1 MRETGIRSPQPD
13 MSTRDAL
20 GWSEA
25 KTMNRMAVC
34 IHGGGMQF
42 SEQCR
47 LQLFLLVIVI
57 VCDVVKRKSRPAQW
71 KASGR
76 QRDEPLAWLP
86 RPRPLLENACPFVS
100 LNTNT
105 TVLDNGD
112 QPVSMKQGEE
122 LTRTSSTSQDDVG
135 ALLFRP

>member
-1 MRETGIRSPQPD
+1 
-13 MSTRDAL
+13 
-20 GWSEA
+20 
-25 KTMNRMAVC
+25 MNRMAVC

-57 VCDVVKRKSRPAQW
+57 VCDVVKRKSRPARW

-76 QRDEPLAWLP
+76 QRDEPRAWPP
-86 RPRPLLENACPFVS
+86 RPRLLLEVTCTFVS

-112 QPVSMKQGEE
+112 KPVTIK
-122 LTRTSSTSQDDVG
+122 
-135 ALLFRP
+135 